1 MYSPTLQYY
10 NIQYYNL
17 HNMGKTTTVK
27 MVPSIIKVEPVK
39 EESVKEESVKGLYKS
54 PKRDMICSQC
64 GQQYHWCS
72 CDLKE
77 KDEE

>member
-1 MYSPTLQYY
+1 
-10 NIQYYNL
+10 
-17 HNMGKTTTVK
+17 MGKTTTVK

-39 EESVKEESVKGLYKS
+39 EESVKEESVKEESVKGPYKS

-72 CDLKE
+72 CDLKD
-77 KDEE
+77 KEEE